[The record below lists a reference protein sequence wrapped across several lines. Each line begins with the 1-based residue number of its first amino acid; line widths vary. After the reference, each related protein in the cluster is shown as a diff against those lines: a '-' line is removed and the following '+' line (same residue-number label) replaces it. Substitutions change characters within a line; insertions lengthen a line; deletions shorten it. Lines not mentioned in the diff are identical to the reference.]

1 MDFLWCLQFSFTES
15 YLFRLLIQC
24 WYLSGC
30 GEVWCAVSEFSL
42 LSKLCS
48 LTASK
53 LLFTLIKWRPG
64 IAGLVG
70 NPHCSAC
77 DGCSDTVRQ
86 IPYFAE
92 TTVRDCNTEAVKE
105 VISQNIC
112 FCIALWSVG
121 AQCLDITSFFWFLA
135 FYSFYVTWRKSWE
148 LLEELEFVWK

>member
-15 YLFRLLIQC
+15 YLFQLLIQC

-53 LLFTLIKWRPG
+53 LLFTLIKRRAG

-77 DGCSDTVRQ
+77 DGCSDPVRQ
-86 IPYFAE
+86 IPYLAE
-92 TTVRDCNTEAVKE
+92 TTVRVCNTEAVKD
-105 VISQNIC
+105 VIRHNIC
-112 FCIALWSVG
+112 FCIVVWSVG
-121 AQCLDITSFFWFLA
+121 AQCLDIHLPSDFLLFSA
-135 FYSFYVTWRKSWE
+135 FMKPGENHGSYWRN
-148 LLEELEFVWK
+148 